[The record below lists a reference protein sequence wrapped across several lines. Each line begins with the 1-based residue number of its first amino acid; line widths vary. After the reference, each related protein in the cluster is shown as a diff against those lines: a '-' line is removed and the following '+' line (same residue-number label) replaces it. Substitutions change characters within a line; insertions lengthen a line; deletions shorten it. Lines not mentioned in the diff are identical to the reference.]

1 MGVPGFVAMK
11 AVGQVT
17 QGSVREF
24 VQQAIS
30 PGLVDEWLPWVH
42 LVISNFKSDLPGTY
56 QSVSGRHLQEY
67 LEVFCC
73 RLNRRYWEK
82 QIPNRL
88 LKLCATHQPI
98 LLQPVAC

>member
-1 MGVPGFVAMK
+1 MGAPGFVAMK

-42 LVISNFKSDLPGTY
+42 LVISTIKAICPALTKAY
-56 QSVSGRHLQEY
+56 QAAI
-67 LEVFCC
+67 C
-73 RLNRRYWEK
+73 RNTW
-82 QIPNRL
+82 
-88 LKLCATHQPI
+88 TSF
-98 LLQPVAC
+98 VAA